1 MIGNGHK
8 GSVLDLCWVGKKAL
22 SSGSDGRVLIWTPIN
37 YDLHLESQGML
48 IEILKREFSML

>member
-1 MIGNGHK
+1 MTGNGHK

-37 YDLHLESQGML
+37 YDLHLESQG
-48 IEILKREFSML
+48 ID